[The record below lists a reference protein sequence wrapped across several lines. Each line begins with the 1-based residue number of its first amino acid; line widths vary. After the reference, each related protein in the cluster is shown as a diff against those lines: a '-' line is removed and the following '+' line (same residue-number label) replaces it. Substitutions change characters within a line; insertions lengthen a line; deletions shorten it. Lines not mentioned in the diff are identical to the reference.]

1 MWPHSPGDGCATEYH
16 YWTPAV
22 GRLLQHGSGWSPVGC
37 TTGTGV
43 GAHRNSTGKLNDTGE
58 SARSEARRQPS
69 RATEGEAD
77 ADARDRNGE
86 ARMEKSSCAILGGS
100 SESLGGLTIMRESG
114 L

>member
-43 GAHRNSTGKLNDTGE
+43 GAHRNSTGKLNDPDHHVLGLV
-58 SARSEARRQPS
+58 RSSYSPYNPHCVRPS
-69 RATEGEAD
+69 RAGLSF
-77 ADARDRNGE
+77 RRNT
-86 ARMEKSSCAILGGS
+86 SYGS
-100 SESLGGLTIMRESG
+100 PTHAGSAA
-114 L
+114 